1 MYSETIKNKKKMK
14 NLLDI
19 LLVAELAE
27 VLLWADEDA
36 QTYVGCKR

>member
-1 MYSETIKNKKKMK
+1 MR

-19 LLVAELAE
+19 LLVAAAVE

-36 QTYVGCKR
+36 RKNVGCKI